1 MVRIAEYAA
10 GMIYKPERFFNVA
23 LTVSRFRIIFSDQ
36 AAQRGPH
43 FLFGGKLPNTERF
56 VKRRF
61 H

>member
-10 GMIYKPERFFNVA
+10 GMIYEAKRFFNVA

-43 FLFGGKLPNTERF
+43 FLVGGELRNTERF
-56 VKRRF
+56 VQRRF